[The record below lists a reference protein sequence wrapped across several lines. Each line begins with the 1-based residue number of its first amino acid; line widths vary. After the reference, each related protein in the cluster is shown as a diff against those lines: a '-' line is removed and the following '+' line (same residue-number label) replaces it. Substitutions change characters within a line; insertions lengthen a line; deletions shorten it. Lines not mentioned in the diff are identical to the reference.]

1 MTQRIKSVFAGPS
14 EPSREEPGVG
24 HKIVSDTK
32 QMTTDEKKGKKKG
45 IMENREKEKRRE
57 ERDKEIQTEY
67 KQKNMERDTEVLIET
82 NREKS

>member
-1 MTQRIKSVFAGPS
+1 
-14 EPSREEPGVG
+14 
-24 HKIVSDTK
+24 
-32 QMTTDEKKGKKKG
+32 
-45 IMENREKEKRRE
+45 MENREKEKRRE